1 MWWNGPHWLAS
12 DPIQMPDQPA
22 VSDLASL
29 ITLEL
34 KTVVCNAVTPV
45 PPEWIE
51 ERYSSYHK
59 SQHGSSVP
67 LTTSLQ
73 NCSTIPNEST
83 SISTHPRLPKPSI
96 FCFIELLR
104 SYPHELAQLT
114 TNQPIRSTSNLLSL
128 SPIMGE
134 DGLIRVGGRLSNSH
148 LSMSQIHP
156 PILPSRDHVTELMFK
171 YNIVVLGHCGPTLL
185 LSTIGACV
193 HVDT

>member
-1 MWWNGPHWLAS
+1 MGNRISTIIQLVPSESWHHVRTEQNPADCASRGISPQELLDHSMWWNGPHWLAS

-96 FCFIELLR
+96 FCFIEFNYDHTLM
-104 SYPHELAQLT
+104 
-114 TNQPIRSTSNLLSL
+114 NLL
-128 SPIMGE
+128 
-134 DGLIRVGGRLSNSH
+134 NYH
-148 LSMSQIHP
+148 Q
-156 PILPSRDHVTELMFK
+156 
-171 YNIVVLGHCGPTLL
+171 
-185 LSTIGACV
+185 STYHNHQQFTFIITHNG
-193 HVDT
+193 